1 MTTLIHATIVMERR
15 YNASPARVFDAW
27 ADIEARKRWSA
38 PTPEIAI
45 EYDAN
50 DFREGGRDVSY
61 CVENGKRE
69 HVAEVTYLDIRQ
81 DKSIVFAEAVS
92 LHGKKLSTA
101 LISVELRPHG
111 AGTELLLTMQIA
123 AFDAAME
130 NGYQFGWGAALDNLA
145 EEFA

>member
-1 MTTLIHATIVMERR
+1 MTTLLHATLVMERR

-27 ADIEARKRWSA
+27 ANVEARKRWSA

-45 EYDAN
+45 EYEAS

-61 CVENGKRE
+61 CIENGKRA

-81 DKSIVFAEAVS
+81 DQSIVFAEAVS

-101 LISVELRPHG
+101 LISVELLPHG
-111 AGTELLLTMQIA
+111 AGTELLLTIQIA
-123 AFDAAME
+123 AFDAQME
-130 NGYQFGWGAALDNLA
+130 DGYQFGWSAALDGLA
-145 EEFA
+145 KEFA